1 MAADVAS
8 VTPGTSSRAARVA
21 SGTAAGIAHQLLTIG
36 LQIILVPVVVTYAG
50 GAAMG
55 AYAVLSQL
63 VAWGS
68 VTSLGLGVAAGRTM
82 AQAYGSDEGPH
93 ALARVLRSA
102 RSVYWLTNAA
112 FAMFVAAATV
122 LVPAL
127 MVLDPDPLRHAA
139 LGTQL
144 RTAGGLYAVWVFVRT
159 PLALYGDALVACQD
173 VAVATLTAALGTVI
187 RLVASIGLVWL
198 GAGVIGLAVAAL
210 CSEVVVAVINAAMFR
225 RLHWDVVCSPCQA
238 DSDVMRGMLRFGM
251 AYLITIVSQQL
262 ANNTSGLVIGVLFGA
277 VAVTMSYASQM
288 PATVLGQMVWKIT
301 DSAAPAI
308 NQLHAHGD
316 RDSLT
321 RAYLRLLRFSLACG
335 GPLAIGVVVF
345 ARTTVALWVGEE
357 QYVGGAFT
365 IAVAVTML
373 LEIVIHLHAMVFI
386 AYGSVRALGVMT
398 LVASI
403 ARVLLWLGCGRMV
416 GLSGLMVIAAAINVV
431 LASLMTAEVH
441 RLLGL
446 RHRRALGEACAG
458 PVLVGACCSAVAV
471 LIAPLLASSGTW
483 AALLGCSATYLLA
496 WMVPMWAFGLNSADR
511 RLAVGM
517 LQRWC
522 GRWLPRSKG
531 SAA

>member
-8 VTPGTSSRAARVA
+8 VTPGRSSRASRVA

-36 LQIILVPVVVTYAG
+36 LQIILVPVVVAYAG

-63 VAWGS
+63 IAWGS

-82 AQAYGSDEGPH
+82 AQAYGSREGPI

-102 RSVYWLTNAA
+102 RSVYWATNAA
-112 FAMFVAAATV
+112 FAAFVAVATMCI
-122 LVPAL
+122 PAW

-139 LGTQL
+139 LGSQL
-144 RTAGGLYAVWVFVRT
+144 RMAGAMYAVWVFVRT

-173 VAVATLTAALGTVI
+173 VAVAMLTAALGTVI
-187 RLVASIGLVWL
+187 RLVASIALVWS

-210 CSEVVVAVINAAMFR
+210 CSEVAVAVINAAMFR
-225 RLHWDVVCSPCQA
+225 RLHGDVVSSDVRA
-238 DSDVMRGMLRFGM
+238 DPDVMRGMLRFGM
-251 AYLITIVSQQL
+251 AYLVTIVSQQL

-277 VAVTMSYASQM
+277 VAVTMAYASQM
-288 PATVLGQMVWKIT
+288 PATVLGQMVWKIA

-316 RDSLT
+316 RDALT
-321 RAYLRLLRFSLACG
+321 RAYLRLMRFSLACG
-335 GPLAIGVVVF
+335 VPLAIGIVVF
-345 ARTTVALWVGEE
+345 ARTAVALWVGEE
-357 QYVGGAFT
+357 QYVGGMFT

-386 AYGSVRALGVMT
+386 AYGSVRALGIMT

-403 ARVLLWLGCGRMV
+403 ARVLLWLGCGRTV
-416 GLSGLMVIAAAINVV
+416 GLAGLMVIAAAINAA

-446 RHRRALGEACAG
+446 RHHRALREACAG
-458 PVLVGACCSAVAV
+458 PVLVSVGCSGAAV

-483 AALLGCSATYLLA
+483 RSLIACSTLYLLA
-496 WMVPMWAFGLNSADR
+496 WAVPMWAFGLTVADR
-511 RLAVGM
+511 RLAIDV
-517 LQRWC
+517 LQGRF
-522 GRWLPRSKG
+522 GRWGQRDKG